1 MLPERYFMNLKT
13 FYVSDPDGTLMRNDE
28 TISAFTVR
36 TVNDMVASGLA
47 FTYATARSVESARK
61 ITGNLNLSL
70 PVVTGNGAVLAD
82 NATGRHIEK
91 AVFTESIVSALKHL
105 LPELLYCGFVSCFLG
120 DRMIRTTVPGKH
132 TSGLQGYLDYY
143 TDDPSL
149 KSAGDIN
156 GLFCGKPG
164 YVTIIG
170 KKEEIRPIYEKVR
183 NSSAWESFFQKD
195 TYRDEYWLEICP
207 RNCTKAKML
216 LKVKEKY
223 GFDRLVV
230 FGDSLN
236 DLSMFMVA
244 DEAYAMANVC
254 EELKKAAT
262 WIIGSNEEDSVAYYL
277 SRHGVLASPG
287 E

>member
-1 MLPERYFMNLKT
+1 
-13 FYVSDPDGTLMRNDE
+13 
-28 TISAFTVR
+28 
-36 TVNDMVASGLA
+36 
-47 FTYATARSVESARK
+47 
-61 ITGNLNLSL
+61 
-70 PVVTGNGAVLAD
+70 
-82 NATGRHIEK
+82 
-91 AVFTESIVSALKHL
+91 
-105 LPELLYCGFVSCFLG
+105 
-120 DRMIRTTVPGKH
+120 
-132 TSGLQGYLDYY
+132 
-143 TDDPSL
+143 
-149 KSAGDIN
+149 
-156 GLFCGKPG
+156 
-164 YVTIIG
+164 
-170 KKEEIRPIYEKVR
+170 
-183 NSSAWESFFQKD
+183 
-195 TYRDEYWLEICP
+195 
-207 RNCTKAKML
+207 ML

>member
-1 MLPERYFMNLKT
+1 ML
-13 FYVSDPDGTLMRNDE
+13 VGV
-28 TISAFTVR
+28 I
-36 TVNDMVASGLA
+36 
-47 FTYATARSVESARK
+47 
-61 ITGNLNLSL
+61 
-70 PVVTGNGAVLAD
+70 
-82 NATGRHIEK
+82 
-91 AVFTESIVSALKHL
+91 
-105 LPELLYCGFVSCFLG
+105 
-120 DRMIRTTVPGKH
+120 
-132 TSGLQGYLDYY
+132 
-143 TDDPSL
+143 
-149 KSAGDIN
+149 IN

-164 YVTIIG
+164 YVTMIG